1 MLRNTRNENRYVLIS
16 HPMMQKG
23 IKRLGNQQFIN
34 KEGWYLGEPRKKN
47 YEGKWLGNFQP
58 GRKELAHLGKMTKGK
73 ATKNW
78 V

>member
-1 MLRNTRNENRYVLIS
+1 MPRNTRNENRYVPIS
-16 HPMMQKG
+16 HLIMQKG
-23 IKRLGNQQFIN
+23 IRGLGNQQFIN

-47 YEGKWLGNFQP
+47 HEGKWLGNFQL

-73 ATKNW
+73 AAKNW